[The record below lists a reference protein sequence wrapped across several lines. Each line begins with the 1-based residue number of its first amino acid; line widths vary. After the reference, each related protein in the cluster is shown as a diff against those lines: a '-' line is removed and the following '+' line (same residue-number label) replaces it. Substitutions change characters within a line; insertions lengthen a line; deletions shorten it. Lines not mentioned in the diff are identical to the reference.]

1 MKKVRYDGEDTRS
14 MPTLGKTVSKGD
26 VVEVPDDFNEFNF
39 SLVSGSAN
47 TFADS
52 TKANKI
58 EVPQEVPAVATPSDI
73 PKGDK

>member
-26 VVEVPDDFNEFNF
+26 IIEVPDDFNEFNF
-39 SLVSGSAN
+39 SSVN
-47 TFADS
+47 S
-52 TKANKI
+52 TKATTI

-73 PKGDK
+73 QKEIK